1 MFRSIVVFFRTVLPL
16 AVVIGMPLAVI
27 GTRRGSPVPLA
38 EQAAALWRHAVA
50 FADPGPHL
58 GEPSESAELIALSR
72 PRLDGNS
79 LRIPLSSAAA
89 SVPAEMAV
97 DYGLDDEVRRRL
109 SAARRRLEELGARY
123 VLFEPVEAIDGDTP
137 RFRFHCLMPL
147 PGSVFSRPFDSVDA
161 DPAQAIERVLL
172 DVIQWQQAWPET
184 ADDDPRR
191 SAASP
196 IRGLPPKGE
205 FQAMM

>member
-1 MFRSIVVFFRTVLPL
+1 MFRSMVVFFRTVLPL

-27 GTRRGSPVPLA
+27 GTRSGSPVPLA

-50 FADPGPHL
+50 FADRGSRL
-58 GEPSESAELIALSR
+58 EEPSGSADLIALPR
-72 PRLDGNS
+72 PRLDGES
-79 LRIPLSSAAA
+79 LGAQFPPAAV
-89 SVPAEMAV
+89 SLPAVKAV
-97 DYGLDDEVRRRL
+97 DYGLDDEFRQRL
-109 SAARRRLEELGARY
+109 SAAQRRLEELGARY

-184 ADDDPRR
+184 AEQQAGADPH
-191 SAASP
+191 SA
-196 IRGLPPKGE
+196 
-205 FQAMM
+205 